1 MLLLLDA
8 IAMEAGVFCDIADV
22 NPHPE
27 FDPPICRNFRFPLG
41 HSAIAQHG
49 NFHRA
54 PKPMQTPG
62 DVLGNPDGCVSR

>member
-1 MLLLLDA
+1 MLLDA

-49 NFHRA
+49 NFTGPRNQC
-54 PKPMQTPG
+54 KPREMY
-62 DVLGNPDGCVSR
+62 